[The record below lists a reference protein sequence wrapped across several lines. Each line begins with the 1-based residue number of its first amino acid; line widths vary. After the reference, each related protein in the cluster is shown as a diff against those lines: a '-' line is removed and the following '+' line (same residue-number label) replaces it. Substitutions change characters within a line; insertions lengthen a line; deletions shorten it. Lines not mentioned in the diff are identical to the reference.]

1 MEDEL
6 LREVTQRRMVA
17 WLAGLA
23 AVLHMLAFFAPSEYR
38 QGLVR
43 VPAGYGFLA
52 TLLVLWLNGK
62 PRWDRVMRGVILSI
76 VAAWLGMDL
85 FQGMRL
91 GRGVSTWMVLDTVL
105 MSVMLFSFLPPRAAI
120 LGSVVTYGCFLVMAW
135 LAGGR
140 DVLLLVYVGLL
151 LAFAAYLA
159 LHGQLVARE
168 RMRADVLRWQVY
180 HDGLTGA
187 VTRQALLEE
196 LIPLMGGEHVVLMVD
211 LDHFK
216 TVNDSFG
223 HLVGD
228 EALKH
233 LTRVLKERVRPGD
246 VVCRW
251 GGEEFVVLLRDV
263 TLAQGLEL
271 AEGLRRA
278 VVQSPR
284 AELPALTVSV
294 GVASLSGVLEV
305 EALISQVDAG
315 LYAAKAQGRNRV
327 LVS

>member
-6 LREVTQRRMVA
+6 LREVTQRRMLA

-168 RMRADVLRWQVY
+168 RMRADVPALAGVPRRP
-180 HDGLTGA
+180 DGRGDAAGA
-187 VTRQALLEE
+187 AGRADSTD
-196 LIPLMGGEHVVLMVD
+196 GGRARGAD
-211 LDHFK
+211 
-216 TVNDSFG
+216 G
-223 HLVGD
+223 
-228 EALKH
+228 
-233 LTRVLKERVRPGD
+233 RPGSLQD
-246 VVCRW
+246 RERLVW
-251 GGEEFVVLLRDV
+251 SPGGRRGPEAPDAR
-263 TLAQGLEL
+263 T
-271 AEGLRRA
+271 EGARA
-278 VVQSPR
+278 AR
-284 AELPALTVSV
+284 
-294 GVASLSGVLEV
+294 
-305 EALISQVDAG
+305 
-315 LYAAKAQGRNRV
+315 
-327 LVS
+327 

>member
-1 MEDEL
+1 
-6 LREVTQRRMVA
+6 
-17 WLAGLA
+17 
-23 AVLHMLAFFAPSEYR
+23 
-38 QGLVR
+38 
-43 VPAGYGFLA
+43 
-52 TLLVLWLNGK
+52 
-62 PRWDRVMRGVILSI
+62 MRGVILAI
-76 VAAWLGMDL
+76 AAAWLGMDL

-135 LAGGR
+135 LAGSR

-216 TVNDSFG
+216 TVKDSFG

-251 GGEEFVVLLRDV
+251 GARNSWCCCV
-263 TLAQGLEL
+263 T
-271 AEGLRRA
+271 
-278 VVQSPR
+278 
-284 AELPALTVSV
+284 
-294 GVASLSGVLEV
+294 
-305 EALISQVDAG
+305 
-315 LYAAKAQGRNRV
+315 
-327 LVS
+327 